1 MITRIV
7 LFMAVLMGWGCTPLV
22 IQAKT
27 APVSLSFDGM
37 ILRLGTENPFL
48 RPMDLE
54 ATAEREKAFQ
64 EAAYPNPEVSGS
76 WGSSRSDGSSVRTS
90 QVSFQQELDY
100 SFRWLSRRSVA
111 GARVI
116 AAEAHAHAQRLELH
130 RRAVSIFYTLQSLGV
145 EKTVVDAKRRAAA
158 SLLAR
163 VEQDR
168 AVGAAKTSEWRRT
181 QTVSRLAEI
190 EAIDV
195 SRRIDAHSRRL
206 AVLLG
211 YPPGQRVVPSESMTF
226 RPRNADLE
234 KSLVNVL
241 SRNPA
246 LRERRAEVEVAR
258 AQRNLAIKETFPTLR
273 LEGFEER
280 TEATRERRLGLSLT
294 VPLWDRNGAA
304 RAEAGRRLE
313 LAEVELQNLENSLRV
328 ETEVAVEGILTALQK
343 AKALQPG
350 LAESDELIRNAEL
363 QFKEGR
369 MNLSA
374 FLDSLAAAYE
384 LKHTYLQSILEYEQ
398 GLLAL
403 SELLGDPSLFN
414 DQGGMK

>member
-1 MITRIV
+1 
-7 LFMAVLMGWGCTPLV
+7 
-22 IQAKT
+22 
-27 APVSLSFDGM
+27 
-37 ILRLGTENPFL
+37 
-48 RPMDLE
+48 
-54 ATAEREKAFQ
+54 
-64 EAAYPNPEVSGS
+64 
-76 WGSSRSDGSSVRTS
+76 
-90 QVSFQQELDY
+90 
-100 SFRWLSRRSVA
+100 
-111 GARVI
+111 
-116 AAEAHAHAQRLELH
+116 
-130 RRAVSIFYTLQSLGV
+130 
-145 EKTVVDAKRRAAA
+145 
-158 SLLAR
+158 
-163 VEQDR
+163 
-168 AVGAAKTSEWRRT
+168 
-181 QTVSRLAEI
+181 
-190 EAIDV
+190 
-195 SRRIDAHSRRL
+195 
-206 AVLLG
+206 
-211 YPPGQRVVPSESMTF
+211 
-226 RPRNADLE
+226 
-234 KSLVNVL
+234 
-241 SRNPA
+241 
-246 LRERRAEVEVAR
+246 VAR